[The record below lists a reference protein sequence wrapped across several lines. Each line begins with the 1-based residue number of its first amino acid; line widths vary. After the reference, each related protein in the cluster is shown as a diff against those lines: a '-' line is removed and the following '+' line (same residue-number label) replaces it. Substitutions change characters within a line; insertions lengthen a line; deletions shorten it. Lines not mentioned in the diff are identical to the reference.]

1 MFFSRT
7 ILFIHV
13 FTFKI
18 NLRNFSKSFGL
29 QVIHWNSA
37 IWKDS
42 DKSKD
47 HDKENRDQNFDTASD
62 KFCVSWLISRFLSFF
77 SNLNKFRSFSPQ
89 PSQGTCCLLAPS
101 SCRSGCRPQWGW
113 SSGVRSQSCTNHSSR
128 TTSQTRCEE
137 CEPKIIL
144 CNNECCGRVFKYH
157 NHKKQICVPFL
168 EV

>member
-1 MFFSRT
+1 MFSRSKLIWEISPNLLVYKLFT
-7 ILFIHV
+7 ETLQYERIL
-13 FTFKI
+13 I
-18 NLRNFSKSFGL
+18 NQKTMIKKT
-29 QVIHWNSA
+29 VIRILTQNQTHSA
-37 IWKDS
+37 FPD
-42 DKSKD
+42 
-47 HDKENRDQNFDTASD
+47 
-62 KFCVSWLISRFLSFF
+62 LSRFLSFF

-89 PSQGTCCLLAPS
+89 PSQGTSCLLAPS